1 MKVRGGGKNGKRRA
15 EDRMRILMKVDSDF
29 NAKVDTDCNGM
40 MDTCFNDGGHPARQ
54 T

>member
-1 MKVRGGGKNGKRRA
+1 
-15 EDRMRILMKVDSDF
+15 MRILMKVDSDF